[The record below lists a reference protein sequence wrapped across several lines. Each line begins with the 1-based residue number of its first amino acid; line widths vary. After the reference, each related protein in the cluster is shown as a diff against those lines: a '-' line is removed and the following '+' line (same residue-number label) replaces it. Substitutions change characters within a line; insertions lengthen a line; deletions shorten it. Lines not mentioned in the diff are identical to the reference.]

1 MNNNDQPLS
10 KPIQLIDQTDSSLK
24 ITDLDLATYLYDE
37 KTNTKV
43 LLTPEQYLI
52 TIQQAEFTSRKFL
65 TYIINKDKMPISEP
79 IQISDTEIQIRHS
92 IENTVSNKL
101 NLFDKKRH
109 ELLNQNDVL
118 ETISNEYEL
127 INAYIQNRLE
137 KLKTEE
143 KIIELIIPI
152 LDKQYNTISTDQ
164 IEYKRE
170 QSNMDNLLNT
180 MKTIVQLD
188 EKLTEYRKSKSIESA
203 EIENHLI
210 HQLIQIS
217 TQLNDPSITNQVEN
231 LTHRLQKTQLLTEL
245 RPLILSG

>member
-1 MNNNDQPLS
+1 MLS
-10 KPIQLIDQTDSSLK
+10 KQIQLIDLIDSSLK
-24 ITDLDLATYLYDE
+24 ITDLDLATFLYDE
-37 KTNTKV
+37 KTNQKV
-43 LLTPEQYLI
+43 LLTPEQYLV
-52 TIQQAEFTSRKFL
+52 TIQQAEFTPRKFL
-65 TYIINKDKMPISEP
+65 TYINNKDKIPISEP

-92 IENTVSNKL
+92 VENTVSKKL

-109 ELLNQNDVL
+109 ELLNHLSENSNDFF
-118 ETISNEYEL
+118 ETIFSEYEL

-152 LDKQYNTISTDQ
+152 LDKQYNIISTDQ

-188 EKLTEYRKSKSIESA
+188 EKLAEYRKSKSIESV

-217 TQLNDPSITNQVEN
+217 TQLNDSSITNQVEN

-245 RPLILSG
+245 RPLILSS